1 MLSALLAEIILTA
14 IFLYV
19 ILGTTDNRAPKGFAG
34 PEALGE
40 VWLFIVAAESAA
52 AARR

>member
-1 MLSALLAEIILTA
+1 MLSALFAEIVLTA

-19 ILGTTDNRAPKGFAG
+19 ILGTADNHAPKGFAG
-34 PEALGE
+34 PETLGQ

-52 AARR
+52 AGRR